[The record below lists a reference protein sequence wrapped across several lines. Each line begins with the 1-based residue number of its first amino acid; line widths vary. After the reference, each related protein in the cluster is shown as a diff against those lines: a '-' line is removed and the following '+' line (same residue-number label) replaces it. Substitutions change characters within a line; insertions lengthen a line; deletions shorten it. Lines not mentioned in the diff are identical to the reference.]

1 MNKYTKIP
9 IGILGATGSVGQKF
23 IQLIDNHPFFETVEI
38 MASDRSAGK
47 TYKDVVNWF
56 LTTPIPDSVADLIID
71 RCVPNNKVRFVFSGL
86 DSSVAGEIE
95 TEYAK
100 AGYTVVSNA
109 KNHRFDENVPLLIPE
124 VNSDHLDLVTSQQY
138 NGGMIITNPN
148 CSTIGLTLAL
158 KPLDDAFGIDE
169 VNVVT
174 MQAVSGAGFPG
185 VSSLSIIDN
194 IVPYI
199 SGEEEKIES
208 EPLKILGT
216 LENNMVKLKNF
227 KMSAQCNRVSVIDG
241 HLESVQVKLKG
252 KTSKEKIIETWR
264 NFKGEPQSLNLPT
277 APERPI
283 YYFDEPGY
291 PQPRLHRDIE
301 NGMAVSVGRLKECPI
316 FDYKF
321 VVLSHN
327 TMRGAAGGALLCA
340 ELLIKK
346 GLFSQN
352 G

>member
-1 MNKYTKIP
+1 MNTSKKISV
-9 IGILGATGSVGQKF
+9 GILGATGSVGQKF
-23 IQLIDNHPFFETVEI
+23 IQLIDNHPFFETMEV

-56 LTTPIPDSVADLIID
+56 LPTPIPDSVANLIID

-86 DSSVAGEIE
+86 DSGVAGEIE

-109 KNHRFDENVPLLIPE
+109 KNHRFDEDVPLLIPE

-158 KPLDDAFGIDE
+158 KPLEDAFGIDE

-194 IVPYI
+194 IVPFI

-216 LENNMVKLKNF
+216 LENNSVKLKNF

-241 HLESVQVKLKG
+241 HLESVQVKLKE
-252 KTSKEKIIETWR
+252 KTTKEKIIEAWR

-277 APERPI
+277 APEKPI

-291 PQPRLHRDIE
+291 PQPRLHRALE
-301 NGMAVSVGRLKECPI
+301 NGMAVSIGRLKECPI

-346 GLFSQN
+346 GLFPQN